1 MKSENNIYIS
11 IIQELTNYFI
21 SHDFKARGKTKFYK
35 KTNFGNWDIIV
46 NIDSKKDSIF
56 IISYKIGC
64 RINEIENIYEKL
76 FDIKSNNKHT
86 ALFDLGLLIGL
97 YTSYEQYALRM

>member
-21 SHDFKARGKTKFYK
+21 SHDFKDRGKTKFYK

-46 NIDSKKDSIF
+46 NIDSKKVSIF

-64 RINEIENIYEKL
+64 RINEIENIYV
-76 FDIKSNNKHT
+76 I
-86 ALFDLGLLIGL
+86 L
-97 YTSYEQYALRM
+97 Y

>member
-1 MKSENNIYIS
+1 MFNRILVMILKPEVKQNS
-11 IIQELTNYFI
+11 
-21 SHDFKARGKTKFYK
+21 K

-64 RINEIENIYEKL
+64 RINEIENIYV
-76 FDIKSNNKHT
+76 I
-86 ALFDLGLLIGL
+86 L
-97 YTSYEQYALRM
+97 Y